1 MIRYDKEKQILYLKP
16 KITSRVDKDVVLSR
30 LMETLTDDR
39 EYPIEIQRLKS
50 FVTRIGKIQIM
61 LKIDISD
68 VYILNHQL
76 IIEIKSKA
84 VKTDK
89 QQ

>member
-1 MIRYDKEKQILYLKP
+1 
-16 KITSRVDKDVVLSR
+16 
-30 LMETLTDDR
+30 METLTDDR

>member
-1 MIRYDKEKQILYLKP
+1 MIRYDKEKQILYLKS
-16 KITSRVDKDVVLSR
+16 KITSRADKDVVLSR

-61 LKIDISD
+61 LKMDISD
-68 VYILNHQL
+68 VYILNYQL
-76 IIEIKSKA
+76 IVEIKSKA

>member
-1 MIRYDKEKQILYLKP
+1 MIRYDKEKQILYLKS
-16 KITSRVDKDVVLSR
+16 KITSRADKDVVLSR

-50 FVTRIGKIQIM
+50 FVTRIVKIQIM
-61 LKIDISD
+61 LKMDISD
-68 VYILNHQL
+68 VYILNYQL
-76 IIEIKSKA
+76 IVKIKSKA
-84 VKTDK
+84 VKIDK

>member
-1 MIRYDKEKQILYLKP
+1 M
-16 KITSRVDKDVVLSR
+16 VLSR

-50 FVTRIGKIQIM
+50 FVTRIVKIQIM
-61 LKIDISD
+61 LKMDISD
-68 VYILNHQL
+68 VYILNYQL
-76 IIEIKSKA
+76 IVKIKSKA
-84 VKTDK
+84 VKIDK

>member
-1 MIRYDKEKQILYLKP
+1 MIRYDKEKQILYLKS
-16 KITSRVDKDVVLSR
+16 KITSRADKDVVLSR

-61 LKIDISD
+61 LKMNI
-68 VYILNHQL
+68 
-76 IIEIKSKA
+76 
-84 VKTDK
+84 
-89 QQ
+89 